1 MWVVHALPFVLVHA
15 DGGVKILGDRLH
27 GDTANVFYGGTVSSP
42 VHMDMV
48 LYRPTVLLDDRVI
61 VEGGVVML

>member
-1 MWVVHALPFVLVHA
+1 M
-15 DGGVKILGDRLH
+15 GD
-27 GDTANVFYGGTVSSP
+27 NVFYGGTVSSP

-48 LYRPTVLLDDRVI
+48 LYRPTVLLDDKVI